1 MTKYRKTEINT
12 YILSDHGGIK
22 LEIHSKRKTEHAQ
35 AHGVW
40 TTYYWTMNVPL
51 KKETKKESEEQMK
64 GKHKIQKP
72 MGYKESNPKR
82 QTYSYMGLH

>member
-40 TTYYWTMNVPL
+40 TTYYWTMNVPW

-64 GKHKIQKP
+64 RKTQNTK
-72 MGYKESNPKR
+72 
-82 QTYSYMGLH
+82 TYGI